1 MKINIKKIIGAALV
15 IGAAHQVGQVVGA
28 YKVFNNLNGP
38 DDPRVK
44 EGFEAAK
51 EIRENVAMLK
61 RDFKSHFFGTAAK
74 AAEPD
79 PEEEDEFCAEEGTEA
94 PPVYEETEEE
104 KSPDIEVTV
113 NDQPED

>member
-1 MKINIKKIIGAALV
+1 MKVKLNLKKIIGVSLV
-15 IGAAHQVGQVVGA
+15 IYTAHQVGQVVGA

-51 EIRENVAMLK
+51 EIRENVKELK
-61 RDFKSHFFGTAAK
+61 EDIKSHFFGTAANT
-74 AAEPD
+74 AEPE
-79 PEEEDEFCAEEGTEA
+79 PEEEDEFCAECAEVR
-94 PPVYEETEEE
+94 PVYEETEEE
-104 KSPDIEVTV
+104 SPIEMTT